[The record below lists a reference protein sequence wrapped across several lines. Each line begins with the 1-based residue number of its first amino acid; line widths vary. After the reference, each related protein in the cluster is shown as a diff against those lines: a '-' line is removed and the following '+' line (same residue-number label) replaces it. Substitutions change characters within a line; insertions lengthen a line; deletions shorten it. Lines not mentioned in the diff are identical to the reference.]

1 MSVHELILNFY
12 VCVGMFAV
20 FLCFGFMMPF
30 VGNVLVVLF
39 SIVMGEKTWA
49 KMKGIPSGTEMEA

>member
-30 VGNVLVVLF
+30 VGNVLVILF

-49 KMKGIPSGTEMEA
+49 GMKGIPSGTEMEA

>member
-1 MSVHELILNFY
+1 MSVHEIILNFY

-30 VGNVLVVLF
+30 VGTALSVLF
-39 SIVMGEKTWA
+39 SIVMGEKTYA
-49 KMKGIPSGTEMEA
+49 QMKGIPSGTEMEA